1 MALVPDNTLLTPT
14 VEDGRALALKIAR
27 LTIKAIQPDE
37 ATRELLRPGY
47 ATDPDSLTAAAH
59 VVAIEFA
66 TIAAANDYWR
76 AERS

>member
-1 MALVPDNTLLTPT
+1 MLVPDNTLLTATPD
-14 VEDGRALALKIAR
+14 DGRVLAIKLAR

-47 ATDPDSLTAAAH
+47 ATDSDSLTMAAH
-59 VVAIEFA
+59 VVAVEFA

-76 AERS
+76 DGRR